1 MTQYRVWATVD
12 FNTGCYR
19 KFHASPQCAAL
30 ANVDKYMV
38 FDLLIS
44 DDLGADGS
52 SDMGWV
58 CERCIRRLVSIPE
71 KTTAELRREHAPRL
85 REIERELQR

>member
-30 ANVDKYMV
+30 ANVEKYMV
-38 FDLLIS
+38 SDLVIS
-44 DDLGADGS
+44 DEPGPDGS

-58 CERCIRRLVSIPE
+58 CARCIRVLVPIPE
-71 KTTAELRREHAPRL
+71 KTTAELRQEHAPRL
-85 REIERELQR
+85 REIERELEQ